1 MSTKLEREFQTR
13 LIRRLEYEFPG
24 CVVLVK
30 DPRSNQGI
38 PDLIVLYADTWFA
51 LECKRFEK
59 AAKQPNQEWYVN
71 HFDEMG
77 FAAFIWPENEDEVIH
92 EIQQSLGAR
101 R

>member
-1 MSTKLEREFQTR
+1 MTTKLERDFQSR
-13 LIRRLEYEFPG
+13 LIRRLEIEFPG
-24 CVVLVK
+24 CTILVK

-51 LECKRFEK
+51 LECKRSEK
-59 AAKQPNQEWYVN
+59 AAKRPNQEWYVN
-71 HFDEMG
+71 HFDEMCY
-77 FAAFIWPENEDEVIH
+77 AAFIWPENEDEVIH

>member
-1 MSTKLEREFQTR
+1 MSTKLESEFQSR
-13 LIRRLEYEFPG
+13 LIQRLEIEFPG
-24 CVVLVK
+24 CKILVK
-30 DPRSNQGI
+30 DPRSDQGI
-38 PDLIVLYADTWFA
+38 PDLIVLYADNWFA

-59 AAKQPNQEWYVN
+59 AAKRPNQEWYVN
-71 HFDEMG
+71 HFDEMS